1 MQSLNKLDSGTGP
14 GEAIM
19 TSFVKV
25 GIVASVV
32 LSLVTG
38 FAGVSRAGFVC
49 SATSP
54 CSVQIDDLTE
64 TPTARVTQ
72 GTFNF
77 TVNPAPTAGETLAFS
92 FALSPTATPGTQ
104 YSDLFEDK
112 VGGTLSDRVLV
123 TITSVAGTTG
133 ISNVF
138 VTFVSDPSTTTPP
151 AGATLADALVENGSF
166 QDLPILLHSF
176 GPSVTSFQVRS
187 DVETVPEPST
197 LLLLG
202 GPLAALVGAA
212 WRRRR

>member
-1 MQSLNKLDSGTGP
+1 
-14 GEAIM
+14 M
-19 TSFVKV
+19 TSFIKV

-32 LSLVTG
+32 FSLVTG
-38 FAGVSRAGFVC
+38 LAGVSRAGFVC

-64 TPTARVTQ
+64 TPTAKVTQ
-72 GTFNF
+72 GTSSF
-77 TVNPAPTAGETLAFS
+77 TVPAPIAGETLTFG
-92 FALSPTATPGTQ
+92 LSLSGTATPGARF
-104 YSDLFEDK
+104 SDLFEDH

-123 TITSVAGTTG
+123 TITNPPGTTG
-133 ISNVF
+133 LSNVF
-138 VTFVSDPSTTTPP
+138 VTFASDPSTITPP
-151 AGATLADALVENGSF
+151 LGATLADALVENGNF
-166 QDLPILLHSF
+166 QDLPILLSSF
-176 GPSVTSFQVRS
+176 GPSVSSFQVRS